1 MMWKIIV
8 KKLQNEKKMGLEI
21 RTAFQFLKAQKFYNR
36 SLLTEHFDSN
46 SSLLNEVFRLKL

>member
-21 RTAFQFLKAQKFYNR
+21 RTAFQFLKAQKYYNR